1 MNAQLLQQLID
12 TFGTQP
18 LAGSQNTFA
27 KVLLLPDDTIA
38 VYYVNAEHISPG
50 LQSRGYTWN
59 THLHVWEKHVT
70 TIAAAKSETE
80 GFPATAA
87 ALSQIQ

>member
-1 MNAQLLQQLID
+1 MNARLLQQLID
-12 TFGTQP
+12 TFGTKP
-18 LAGSQNTFA
+18 LAGSRNTFA

-38 VYYVNAEHISPG
+38 VYYVNAGHIGPG

-59 THLHVWEKHVT
+59 PHLHVWEKHVR
-70 TIAAAKSETE
+70 TIGEARNETE